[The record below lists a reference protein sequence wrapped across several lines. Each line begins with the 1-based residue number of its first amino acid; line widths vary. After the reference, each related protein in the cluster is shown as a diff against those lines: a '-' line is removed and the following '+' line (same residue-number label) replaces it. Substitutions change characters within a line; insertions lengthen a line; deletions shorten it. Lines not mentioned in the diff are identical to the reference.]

1 MAGVGYSENYSQPR
15 AKMKKQTEPEL
26 IAVDEADAT
35 TEGEVAEQLAWVV
48 DVASHGDRLDR
59 YLVTQVSSV
68 SRSYLSQLITQS
80 AVHLNGVLCV
90 KPAQKV
96 KAGDAV
102 SLELRPTQQ
111 AMAFKP
117 DAVALDVLFEDD
129 HLAVLNKPAG
139 LVVHPGAGHW
149 TGTLLNGLLYR
160 YPDAVHLP
168 RAGIVHRL
176 DKDTSGLMVVARSRL
191 GFDNLTKALA
201 AREIHRVYLA
211 IAQGAWQRSE
221 VGEAPVSLTQ
231 AIGRD
236 HKNRLRMA
244 ALDAQSTTGK
254 PARTDVY
261 LLDAQTNYSLVRCK
275 LHTGRTHQIRVHLSA
290 AGYPL
295 VGDVLYGGKPLGAM
309 VRQALHAHQLSF
321 DHPVTG
327 AMMGWEAPLPVD
339 FLGALEAAQ
348 LYYNGDLVAW
358 PFQG

>member
-1 MAGVGYSENYSQPR
+1 
-15 AKMKKQTEPEL
+15 MKKQTEPEL

-221 VGEAPVSLTQ
+221 VGGRRSALPRPLVEITRTACGWLHSMPSPQPVSRHAPTSTCLTPKRTT
-231 AIGRD
+231 AWCVANYTRGAPIKSECTFPPRATPWWGTCST
-236 HKNRLRMA
+236 A
-244 ALDAQSTTGK
+244 ASRWARWCVK
-254 PARTDVY
+254 PCMHISCPSIT
-261 LLDAQTNYSLVRCK
+261 L
-275 LHTGRTHQIRVHLSA
+275 
-290 AGYPL
+290 
-295 VGDVLYGGKPLGAM
+295 
-309 VRQALHAHQLSF
+309 
-321 DHPVTG
+321 
-327 AMMGWEAPLPVD
+327 
-339 FLGALEAAQ
+339 
-348 LYYNGDLVAW
+348 
-358 PFQG
+358 